1 MKSLLLTL
9 IILVFYLGNKK
20 PSTTADAYIEPSDK
34 FFTIKYEDIL
44 KNDKIVRLSQVATN
58 IQYIQL
64 ETNPSC
70 LIENLRGVK
79 CFFVDSL
86 IFVQNINHVL
96 KFSADGK
103 FIKKIGNPGRGPG
116 EIMLIMSMSVI
127 PTKRVLVLHQAEKLL
142 YFSFN
147 GDLIKTE
154 KIPYHQ
160 EVKVLDDSRYLTYD
174 PGTNGSEKYNFI
186 LASEQGDTISTVEN
200 YTTWKKSYKGSIVVS
215 GGAFE
220 AFYLK
225 MNSYFFKSKYN
236 DTVYH
241 VNITKGR
248 IEPSYSIN
256 FGNYKIPE
264 ELIPEKLVSDPI
276 KMNKYKE
283 RATDFYWGK
292 PFEAANKIFI
302 RASCMGKIDIKYL
315 LYDKN
320 KNEGS
325 LLVNEVGESTGIVN
339 DWDGGLD
346 FWPVS
351 QKNNNEVIMPVE
363 ALEFKK
369 KIEGASTIKRNIKYP
384 DKQKKLKDLIS
395 KIDDFDNP
403 IIMKITLK
411 N

>member
-1 MKSLLLTL
+1 MLLC
-9 IILVFYLGNKK
+9 YSENKK
-20 PSTTADAYIEPSDK
+20 PSTMANPYIEPTEK

-44 KNDKIVRLSQVATN
+44 KNNKIVRLSEVASN

-79 CFFVDSL
+79 FFFADSL
-86 IFVQNINHVL
+86 IFVQNRNHVL
-96 KFSADGK
+96 KFSLDGK

-127 PTKRVLVLHQAEKLL
+127 PAKRLLVLHQVEKLL

-160 EVKVLDDSRYLTYD
+160 EVKVLYDSRYITYD

-186 LASEQGDTISTVEN
+186 LASEQGDTLSTVKN
-200 YTTWKKSYKGSIVVS
+200 YTTWNKSYKGSIVLS

-225 MNSYFFKSKYN
+225 RNSYFFKSKYN
-236 DTVYH
+236 DTVYY
-241 VNITKGR
+241 VNTTMDR

-264 ELIPEKLVSDPI
+264 ELIPEKLVNDPI
-276 KMNKYKE
+276 KLNKYKE

-320 KNEGS
+320 KNEGN
-325 LLVNEVGESTGIVN
+325 LLVNEVGESTGILN

-346 FWPVS
+346 FWPVM

-369 KIEGASTIKRNIKYP
+369 KIESNSTSKRNIKYP
-384 DKQKKLKDLIS
+384 DKQKRVKNFIS
-395 KIDDFDNP
+395 NIDDLDNP
-403 IIMKITLK
+403 IIMLVTLK